1 MTVVPLELLP
11 YRRELS
17 IVLKI
22 SKRIMPVSGH
32 RDLFAGKP
40 PAVLQPALTDHRFQP
55 GHPQIGAQSKVV
67 LPRPYENHI
76 PFLIN
81 QAIFHENSLAAKCS
95 TLACLTARK
104 FYDTLASF
112 RQRLSGPFPPC
123 PQSQSCPRRVPV
135 DRFPC
140 G

>member
-1 MTVVPLELLP
+1 MTVVPLEFLP

-40 PAVLQPALTDHRFQP
+40 TAVLQPALTDHRFQP
-55 GHPQIGAQSKVV
+55 GHPHIGAQSNVV

-81 QAIFHENSLAAKCS
+81 QAIFHENSLAAEVLKPCLSYCKKILRYSCIFSAKAFWSIS
-95 TLACLTARK
+95 TMSTISILS
-104 FYDTLASF
+104 AS
-112 RQRLSGPFPPC
+112 GT
-123 PQSQSCPRRVPV
+123 
-135 DRFPC
+135 
-140 G
+140 GG